1 MVPRCVEAL
10 DDGEAVAGYLGD
22 VVADQRTA
30 AGEAAG
36 LFVSEVSDAHCQ
48 LPGHPPVLP
57 EHSETIDD
65 KDITKHWTGHVAL
78 SFDTSLTSRWGP
90 CLLLK
95 DSYK

>member
-22 VVADQRTA
+22 VVADQRAA

-36 LFVSEVSDAHCQ
+36 LFVPELSDAHRQ

-57 EHSETIDD
+57 EHSETVDD
-65 KDITKHWTGHVAL
+65 NGLTKHWT
-78 SFDTSLTSRWGP
+78 
-90 CLLLK
+90 
-95 DSYK
+95 